1 MFGGRDG
8 RAGVI
13 AEHGCEFGR
22 RHRAVI
28 GNQLAVALAVQSG
41 PQENNAGIG
50 FGWMER
56 QGNG

>member
-1 MFGGRDG
+1 MFGGRDR
-8 RAGVI
+8 RAGLI
-13 AEHGCEFGR
+13 AKHCCEFGR

-28 GNQLAVALAVQSG
+28 GNQLPIALAVQSG
-41 PQENNAGIG
+41 PQENDASIG